1 MSNFRRS
8 LEMLLINCRVH
19 LELNWIEDFI
29 FSSTGDSA
37 KLEITDAKLHI
48 PIVTLST
55 KNRVNLKK
63 QLNECFKRS
72 VYWKSYKTKP
82 AKYKKEKTYTNY
94 LMHISRCQKITCSCS
109 FCCLI
114 AADLSKHKALDADP
128 RATQQ
133 IVFQVVGG
141 NDGSKKTLYAILEQS
156 KECVEYNKVNVKLSD
171 AQQKKLKT
179 AVKNKTGTTL
189 RMRLK
194 MFDGNDLPYE
204 LLLTARQRKKLK
216 NTFNNNISTDL
227 RL

>member
-1 MSNFRRS
+1 MIILNLLNTKQLVGKTANHNDGKSFVKGTKIVVSLKYMSNFRRS

-94 LMHISRCQKITCSCS
+94 LMHISRC
-109 FCCLI
+109 
-114 AADLSKHKALDADP
+114 
-128 RATQQ
+128 
-133 IVFQVVGG
+133 
-141 NDGSKKTLYAILEQS
+141 
-156 KECVEYNKVNVKLSD
+156 
-171 AQQKKLKT
+171 
-179 AVKNKTGTTL
+179 
-189 RMRLK
+189 
-194 MFDGNDLPYE
+194 
-204 LLLTARQRKKLK
+204 
-216 NTFNNNISTDL
+216 
-227 RL
+227 